1 MAKIDKSNK
10 RVETRAQLPVADM
23 PSGREISFDLV
34 FDKDQLLEARAK
46 LDILDVQKLRF
57 TGKLSPRG
65 RKDWTLEGTI
75 GATVTQA
82 CVVTLEPVKTR
93 IDEPVTR
100 IFVTNWEE
108 PDADSVVEMPEEVNE
123 DPLGTEVDLEAIA
136 IESVALAMPDYPRSA
151 NAALEEAVFT
161 EPGVAPMTDQA
172 AKPFA
177 GLAALKEKLDKE

>member
-1 MAKIDKSNK
+1 MAKSEKSNK
-10 RVETRAQLPVADM
+10 RVETRPQLPVADM

-34 FDKDQLLEARAK
+34 FDKDQLLEARGK
-46 LDILDVQKLRF
+46 LDILDVQKMRF
-57 TGKLSPRG
+57 TGTLVPRG
-65 RKDWTLEGTI
+65 RKDWKLEATI
-75 GATVTQA
+75 GASVTQA

-93 IDEPVTR
+93 IDDTVSR

-108 PDADSVVEMPEEVNE
+108 PDADSVVEMQEDVNE

-136 IESVALAMPDYPRSA
+136 IESVALAMPDYPRSQ

-161 EPGVAPMTDQA
+161 EPGVTPMTDEG

-177 GLAALKEKLDKE
+177 GLAALKEKMDK